1 MKRQRL
7 ILAVSIAAVL
17 VIVLGAW
24 YAVASRQPRLAY
36 AGFRYF
42 QVDGRWYV
50 DLQVRNRTAKT
61 IHCDG
66 YVAEYS
72 AGVKTNES
80 MLDFRCTVEA
90 GNKQVQSWPLWFA
103 TYLDLKPGEIA
114 KLSLNIDPNNPPRH
128 IGLRYSEVFTQ
139 PGRVESIINQARYYA
154 HRILRVRWRR
164 RVINQAKVVWCPAPL
179 ALDPATATQ
188 TQSKLP
194 DATTN

>member
-7 ILAVSIAAVL
+7 ILAGSIVAVL
-17 VIVLGAW
+17 LIVLGAW
-24 YAVASRQPRLAY
+24 YAIASRLPRLSY

-50 DLQVRNRTAKT
+50 DLQVRNRSARS

-66 YVAEYS
+66 YVAEYLG
-72 AGVKTNES
+72 GVKTNDS

-90 GNKQVQSWPLWFA
+90 GSKQVQSWPLWFA
-103 TYLDLKPGEIA
+103 TYLDLKPGETA

-128 IGLRYSEVFTQ
+128 IGLRYSEVFSP
-139 PGRVESIINQARYYA
+139 PGRIETIINQARYYA
-154 HRILRVRWRR
+154 HRLLRVKARR
-164 RVINQAKVVWCPAPL
+164 RMPVPAKVVWCSAPL
-179 ALDPATATQ
+179 ALDTASAIHTQ
-188 TQSKLP
+188 AKVP